1 MLVGAISESDHPWA
15 GAAVSH
21 HAPGIRRVKWIKQTA
36 KGELY
41 HFHFCNIAN
50 APSCPSSP
58 GKSKSISRLKKKT
71 QLTDFVM
78 QMFALWSLMLFK
90 PSNSQYLTHS
100 PGLHVYLQMRAT
112 TSQSSKYWL
121 IHSFHLQSKCDTKLC
136 IKLIIRL
143 LVSPRDA
150 FRMPQQNWS
159 CMERESNCHLLD
171 ESPQRKRPQ
180 NGWSQGG

>member
-36 KGELY
+36 KGEHY

-50 APSCPSSP
+50 APSWPSSP

-90 PSNSQYLTHS
+90 PSNSQYLTHF
-100 PGLHVYLQMRAT
+100 A
-112 TSQSSKYWL
+112 
-121 IHSFHLQSKCDTKLC
+121 C
-136 IKLIIRL
+136 
-143 LVSPRDA
+143 VSP
-150 FRMPQQNWS
+150 
-159 CMERESNCHLLD
+159 D
-171 ESPQRKRPQ
+171 ESHHLSEFKILTDPLLSPPEQM
-180 NGWSQGG
+180 